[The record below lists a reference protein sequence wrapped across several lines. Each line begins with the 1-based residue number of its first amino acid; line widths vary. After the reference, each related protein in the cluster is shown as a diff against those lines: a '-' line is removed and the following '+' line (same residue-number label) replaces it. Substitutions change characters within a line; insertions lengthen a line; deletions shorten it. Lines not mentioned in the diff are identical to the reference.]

1 MNRYIEVS
9 WSFLFEVGMFKLQNR
24 ISVDFGAILNV
35 HLLLKFT
42 GQLYLVPILTSH
54 QFEPGVHR

>member
-1 MNRYIEVS
+1 MEV
-9 WSFLFEVGMFKLQNR
+9 FLFEVGMFKLQNR
-24 ISVDFGAILNV
+24 ISVDFGARLNV